1 MTIKWSL
8 VTKGMRPHGQL
19 QNKLQQKINKL
30 ETHLEHFPQ
39 DAVHLQVILQRQPK
53 KARFIAALTL
63 RLPSNILRAQKGG
76 LDPIPA
82 FDQAVK
88 ALLREVAVLKS
99 ALRRESEWQR
109 VGPREVLPVVGL
121 GDYAPAAMAA

>member
-39 DAVHLQVILQRQPK
+39 DAVHLQVNLQRQPK
-53 KARFIAALTL
+53 NARFIAALTL

-82 FDQAVK
+82 FDRAVK

-121 GDYAPAAMAA
+121 GDYEPAALAA

>member
-109 VGPREVLPVVGL
+109 VGPREVLPVAGL
-121 GDYAPAAMAA
+121 SDYEPAALAA